1 MEKND
6 KSKRVEFLISTDA
19 LSDNPEV
26 NDLHQENIDTD
37 KQHKLN
43 VLLPPTRSRSPVTV
57 QEWVASLPDPAD
69 EEDEYSS
76 EESDDQEDGD
86 TFTLGAEAGFIQ
98 PQNASK
104 PHPAY
109 ENKVKLTNSLT
120 GTNSDKRR
128 LFQHSDTAASFR
140 SNFSTLS
147 ASSTVSEVL
156 FAREADPGEVL
167 LNLGFGGSETLAKIP
182 ARFLKHKSKAK
193 GITVENFISNQVDL
207 VTRLESGSYGYR
219 GLQGCPSRIPSDIV
233 EKILNTLKE
242 SEKELRR
249 KHSILSM
256 TSSSSF
262 GVSAIPSRFH
272 LMNPVRKTVHTIVDQ
287 VSKSTKSFNG
297 LAPSNPLVKPENSER
312 KPENIS
318 EHSVIIDEEPSGC
331 VSSDYSDDSD
341 WSDEERE
348 KLEKLFGEMSVRAVD
363 SEEKKTIQKI
373 KRGV

>member
-262 GVSAIPSRFH
+262 GVSAIPSRFQ
-272 LMNPVRKTVHTIVDQ
+272 LMNPARKTVHTII
-287 VSKSTKSFNG
+287 G
-297 LAPSNPLVKPENSER
+297 LTPSNPSVQPENRER

>member
-1 MEKND
+1 M
-6 KSKRVEFLISTDA
+6 
-19 LSDNPEV
+19 
-26 NDLHQENIDTD
+26 
-37 KQHKLN
+37 
-43 VLLPPTRSRSPVTV
+43 
-57 QEWVASLPDPAD
+57 
-69 EEDEYSS
+69 
-76 EESDDQEDGD
+76 
-86 TFTLGAEAGFIQ
+86 
-98 PQNASK
+98 
-104 PHPAY
+104 
-109 ENKVKLTNSLT
+109 
-120 GTNSDKRR
+120 
-128 LFQHSDTAASFR
+128 
-140 SNFSTLS
+140 
-147 ASSTVSEVL
+147 
-156 FAREADPGEVL
+156 
-167 LNLGFGGSETLAKIP
+167 
-182 ARFLKHKSKAK
+182 
-193 GITVENFISNQVDL
+193 

-219 GLQGCPSRIPSDIV
+219 GLQGNVGVENIYMMDKIFCEGCPSRIPSDIV

-272 LMNPVRKTVHTIVDQ
+272 LMNPVRKTVNTIVDQ
-287 VSKSTKSFNG
+287 VSKSTKVFNV
-297 LAPSNPLVKPENSER
+297 LAPSNTLVKPENSER

-318 EHSVIIDEEPSGC
+318 ELSVIIDEEPSGC